1 MDTARR
7 LNEAARST
15 TRAPGLVRS
24 VAASAVSGGAALT
37 LGTAGRDLLLERP
50 LSIDAVVGG
59 TVMAAGTVAGAVLAL
74 GCALLAAGALARLAG
89 RSARQVEALAA
100 LLTPLV
106 VRRALAVTLSAGLGL
121 GVAAPA
127 GAAEADLGWTVKTD
141 SATSQD
147 VEPDRTSAPA
157 EDLVVAPV
165 AAGAGSSLPRATLPR
180 ASPPSPTPPGTGG
193 PDSSTPTPTPTPTPT
208 STSTS
213 TSTSSQEEPS
223 RSLPEGPG
231 RDPSGAWSTTVEPAL
246 HGTTDTLA
254 AADRPAA
261 AAQGTPLP
269 TPLAEPGNVEPAP
282 GREPVQ
288 AAESVQTAQPV
299 QAAEPPLLPSPAPS
313 TEPPVTTISVA
324 PGDSLWSLAATHL
337 GADATRQEIAA
348 SWPRWYAENRT
359 TIGADPDRIRPG
371 MTLVV
376 PTTVGPEAGPTA
388 TGLSGTGLSDT
399 EVSE

>member
-127 GAAEADLGWTVKTD
+127 GAAEADLGWTVTTD

-193 PDSSTPTPTPTPTPT
+193 PDSSTPTP
-208 STSTS
+208 
-213 TSTSSQEEPS
+213 TSSQEEPS

-388 TGLSGTGLSDT
+388 TELSGTELSGTGLSGTGLSDT